1 MKTIMIRSG
10 DGDKGAGQYKDDD
23 IINDEGAPSGV
34 RISNDMIESYEN
46 GMRAT
51 MMMKSPVMMRDNKQ
65 MNDDAGYDNGDR
77 GRDDVLPSVNDE
89 LDHENRSI
97 EKSTLTPSSSDNS
110 VRNNKK

>member
-1 MKTIMIRSG
+1 MKTMMIRSG
-10 DGDKGAGQYKDDD
+10 DGDR
-23 IINDEGAPSGV
+23 APSSV
-34 RISNDMIESYEN
+34 RILNDMIESYEN
-46 GMRAT
+46 GMQAT

-65 MNDDAGYDNGDR
+65 MNDDAGDDNGDR

-89 LDHENRSI
+89 LDHENKSI